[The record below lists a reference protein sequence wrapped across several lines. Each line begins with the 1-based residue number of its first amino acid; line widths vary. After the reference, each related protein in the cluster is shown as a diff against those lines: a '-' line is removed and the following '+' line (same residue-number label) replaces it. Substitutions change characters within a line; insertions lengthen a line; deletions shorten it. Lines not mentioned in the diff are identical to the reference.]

1 MKNLI
6 KVLPADMLGNTLK
19 SAAMTG
25 FKKANQKDI
34 KIITMFG
41 SIIVSVFI
49 SGSWVDYDFYKEGEV
64 FTFLLAQ

>member
-6 KVLPADMLGNTLK
+6 KVLPVDMLGNTLT

-25 FKKANQKDI
+25 FKKSHQKDI
-34 KIITMFG
+34 KILSMFG

-49 SGSWVDYDFYKEGEV
+49 SGSWVDYDFYKEGESFV
-64 FTFLLAQ
+64 FLLAQ